1 MLIPKTT
8 YIRDEKHRRFIA
20 SLPCLITGAKDVQAA
35 HIRKQNGGG
44 TGLKPSDEFCV
55 PLSVE
60 QHRLQGEIGEV
71 DFWRP
76 YLGYK
81 RASKLA
87 RALYVVTGDKNMA
100 MKLIM
105 EWRCEIYNL

>member
-1 MLIPKTT
+1 MLIPKNT
-8 YIRDEKHRRFIA
+8 YIRDEKHRKFIS
-20 SLPCLITGAKDVQAA
+20 SLPCLITGLRDVQAA
-35 HIRKQNGGG
+35 HIRKENGGG
-44 TGLKPSDEFCV
+44 MALKPSDEYCL

-60 QHRLQGEIGEV
+60 QHRLQGEIGET

-76 YLGYK
+76 YLGHK

-87 RALYVVTGDKNMA
+87 RDLYAVTGDREKA

-105 EWRCEIYNL
+105 EWRNERHSL